1 MQGFEVGDHIVY
13 SFVAACGIC
22 PFCADGHSNLCDN
35 GAAIMGGLMLD
46 GTSRI
51 HVHGQDASVM
61 AGLGTF
67 SEHCVV
73 HEWSAVKVLPDLPL
87 DKVVLLGCGATTGW
101 GSAVYAADVRPGDN
115 VAVIGV
121 GGLGSAA
128 VQGARLAGAERIFAI
143 DPVEFKRETAQ
154 KFGATHTANTAE
166 EAFELIQQETWGR
179 MCNKVILTKGVGRG
193 DEMAAVMAITS
204 KLGKVV
210 VTNIHPWDEVSVSIP
225 MTDLTLS
232 EKSVVGS
239 LFGSANPR
247 ADIPRLAEL
256 YRKGQLDLDG
266 MITRTYSLDADQR
279 GLPGH
284 ARRQEHPGRHRL
296 LGHPAAPQTRNRRV
310 SRSPWRPGHASVRV
324 RGLRSGAVRGEAGV
338 RRRRRRAPARA
349 RARRRG
355 LLGGTEVGRAL
366 DVELG
371 QPLEPLREPPGAP
384 CP

>member
-1 MQGFEVGDHIVY
+1 MAVKSKAAMLWSNDDTEWTVEEVEIDEPKGRELLVRNVAAGLCHSDEHFITGDFPLVNTPYIGGHEGAGIVEAVGPDVQGFEPGDHVVY
-13 SFVAACGIC
+13 SFVAACGVC

-51 HVHGQDASVM
+51 HARGQDASVM

-67 SEHCVV
+67 GAHSVV

-87 DKVVLLGCGATTGW
+87 DKLVLLGCGATTGW

-115 VAVIGV
+115 VAVVGV

-154 KFGATHTANTAE
+154 SFGATHTANTVE

-193 DEMAAVMAITS
+193 EEMAAVLGITS

-210 VTNIHPWDEVSVSIP
+210 VTNIHPWDELNVSMS

-232 EKSVVGS
+232 EKTVQGS

-266 MITRTYSLDADQR
+266 MITRTYPIEEINQGYQDMRDGKNIR
-279 GLPGH
+279 G
-284 ARRQEHPGRHRL
+284 
-296 LGHPAAPQTRNRRV
+296 V
-310 SRSPWRPGHASVRV
+310 IIY
-324 RGLRSGAVRGEAGV
+324 
-338 RRRRRRAPARA
+338 
-349 RARRRG
+349 
-355 LLGGTEVGRAL
+355 
-366 DVELG
+366 
-371 QPLEPLREPPGAP
+371 
-384 CP
+384 

>member
-1 MQGFEVGDHIVY
+1 MGVTVKSKAAMLWSNEDTKWTVEETEIDQPKGRELLVRNVAAGLCHSDEHFITGDFPLGGTPYIGGHEGAGIVEAVGPDVQGFQPGDHVVY

-22 PFCADGHSNLCDN
+22 PYCADGHSNLCDN

-51 HVHGQDASVM
+51 HARGQDASVM

-67 SEHCVV
+67 SEHSVV
-73 HEWSAVKVLPDLPL
+73 HEWSAVKVLEDLPL
-87 DKVVLLGCGATTGW
+87 DKLVLLGCGATTGW

-115 VAVIGV
+115 VAVVGV

-154 KFGATHTANTAE
+154 KFGATHTANTVE

-204 KLGKVV
+204 KLGRVV
-210 VTNIHPWDEVSVSIP
+210 VTNIHPWDEVTTSIP

-247 ADIPRLAEL
+247 SDIPRLAEL

-266 MITRTYSLDADQR
+266 MITRTYSLDEINEGYQDMRDGKNIR
-279 GLPGH
+279 GVIVF
-284 ARRQEHPGRHRL
+284 E
-296 LGHPAAPQTRNRRV
+296 
-310 SRSPWRPGHASVRV
+310 
-324 RGLRSGAVRGEAGV
+324 
-338 RRRRRRAPARA
+338 
-349 RARRRG
+349 
-355 LLGGTEVGRAL
+355 
-366 DVELG
+366 
-371 QPLEPLREPPGAP
+371 
-384 CP
+384 

>member
-1 MQGFEVGDHIVY
+1 MKSKAAMLWSNDDTGWTVEETEIDEPQGRELRVRNVAAGLCHSDEHFITGDFPLVSTPYIGGHEGAGIVESVGPDVQGFAPGDHVVY

-35 GAAIMGGLMLD
+35 GAAIMGGKMLD

-51 HVHGQDASVM
+51 HARGEDAAVM

-67 SEHCVV
+67 AHHSVV
-73 HEWSAVKVLPDLPL
+73 HEWSAVKVLDDLPL
-87 DKVVLLGCGATTGW
+87 DKIVLLGCGATTGW
-101 GSAVYAADVRPGDN
+101 GSAVYAADVGPGDN
-115 VAVIGV
+115 VAVVGV

-143 DPVEFKRETAQ
+143 DPVEMKRETAQ
-154 KFGATHTANTAE
+154 KFGATHTASTVE

-193 DEMAAVMAITS
+193 DEMGAVMAITS

-210 VTNIHPWDEVSVSIP
+210 VTNIHPWDEVSNSVP
-225 MTDLTLS
+225 LTDLTLS
-232 EKSVVGS
+232 EKSIVGS

-266 MITRTYSLDADQR
+266 MITRTYTLDGINDGYQDMRDGKNIR
-279 GLPGH
+279 GVL
-284 ARRQEHPGRHRL
+284 
-296 LGHPAAPQTRNRRV
+296 V
-310 SRSPWRPGHASVRV
+310 F
-324 RGLRSGAVRGEAGV
+324 
-338 RRRRRRAPARA
+338 
-349 RARRRG
+349 
-355 LLGGTEVGRAL
+355 
-366 DVELG
+366 D
-371 QPLEPLREPPGAP
+371 
-384 CP
+384 